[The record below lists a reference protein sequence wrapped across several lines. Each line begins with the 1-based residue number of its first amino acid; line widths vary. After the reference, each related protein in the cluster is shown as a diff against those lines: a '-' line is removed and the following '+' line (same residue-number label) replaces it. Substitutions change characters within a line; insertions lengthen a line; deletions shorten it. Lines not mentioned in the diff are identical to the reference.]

1 MTAAVCCSSAA
12 LFTVNRHITLRLPS
26 LPLHLALLASR
37 SLALPAALARALLLH
52 IPSLLLGT
60 SRPLKSREPKRR
72 EREGACQPKKRFL
85 PSPSQPRPQPP
96 IILSHPIVPCRSAVL
111 GSKIWPAGRR
121 RLRERD
127 KDWIFPAME
136 AWPDPFRPGRWS
148 GFLTRSDS
156 YWFK

>member
-1 MTAAVCCSSAA
+1 
-12 LFTVNRHITLRLPS
+12 VNRHVTLRLPS

-72 EREGACQPKKRFL
+72 ERERELVSPRKGSSPLLPNLALNPPSSSHIRLCPVALRF
-85 PSPSQPRPQPP
+85 SDPRF
-96 IILSHPIVPCRSAVL
+96 
-111 GSKIWPAGRR
+111 GRP